1 MRMKKCKFWLTLLS
15 LALVVSCGDE
25 KKVEKHSKPEDVVLA
40 AYNNLIK
47 GEYEKYVM
55 NVQSCDSITEKYRKS
70 LIIAA
75 KQFMAKEKEE
85 NGGIIS
91 VNVVDAKT
99 NKIETYSLVML
110 ILNYGDS
117 TSEEVAV
124 PVVKVGESW
133 RLR

>member
-1 MRMKKCKFWLTLLS
+1 MKKCKFWLALLS

-55 NVQSCDSITEKYRKS
+55 NVQSYDSITEKYRKS
-70 LIIAA
+70 LITAA

-99 NKIETYSLVML
+99 NKSETYSLVML

>member
-1 MRMKKCKFWLTLLS
+1 MKRCKFLFVLLL
-15 LALVVSCGDE
+15 LALVASCSDE
-25 KKVEKHSKPEDVVLA
+25 KEVEKHSKPEDVALA

-47 GEYEKYVM
+47 GEYEKYVS
-55 NVQSCDSITEKYRKS
+55 NVHSCDSITEKYRKS
-70 LIIAA
+70 LITAA

-99 NKIETYSLVML
+99 NKSETYSLVML

>member
-70 LIIAA
+70 LVASA
-75 KQFMAKEKEE
+75 KQFMAREKEE
-85 NGGIIS
+85 KGGITGVS
-91 VNVVDAKT
+91 VVNTKT
-99 NKIETYSLVML
+99 NEAGTYSLVML
-110 ILNYGDS
+110 TLTYGDS

-124 PVVKVGESW
+124 QVVKVDGSW
-133 RLR
+133 RRR

>member
-1 MRMKKCKFWLTLLS
+1 MRQHNGKI
-15 LALVVSCGDE
+15 
-25 KKVEKHSKPEDVVLA
+25 P
-40 AYNNLIK
+40 
-47 GEYEKYVM
+47 
-55 NVQSCDSITEKYRKS
+55 QS
-70 LIIAA
+70 LITAA

-99 NKIETYSLVML
+99 NKSETYSLVML

>member
-15 LALVVSCGDE
+15 LALVVSCSDE

-70 LIIAA
+70 LITAA
-75 KQFMAKEKEE
+75 KQFMAREKEE
-85 NGGIIS
+85 KGGITGVS
-91 VNVVDAKT
+91 VVNTKT
-99 NKIETYSLVML
+99 NEAGTYSLVML
-110 ILNYGDS
+110 TLTYGDS

-124 PVVKVGESW
+124 PVVKVDGSW

>member
-1 MRMKKCKFWLTLLS
+1 MAGPFIARTCR
-15 LALVVSCGDE
+15 VVGDE

-40 AYNNLIK
+40 AYNN
-47 GEYEKYVM
+47 
-55 NVQSCDSITEKYRKS
+55 
-70 LIIAA
+70 
-75 KQFMAKEKEE
+75 QFMAKEKEE

-99 NKIETYSLVML
+99 NKSETYSLVML

>member
-1 MRMKKCKFWLTLLS
+1 MKKCKFWLTLLS
-15 LALVVSCGDE
+15 LALVVSCSDE

-85 NGGIIS
+85 KGGITGVS
-91 VNVVDAKT
+91 VVNTKT
-99 NKIETYSLVML
+99 NEAGTYSLVML
-110 ILNYGDS
+110 TLTYGDS

-124 PVVKVGESW
+124 PVVKVDGSW

>member
-1 MRMKKCKFWLTLLS
+1 MRMKKCKFWLALLS

-55 NVQSCDSITEKYRKS
+55 NVQSYDSITEKYRKS
-70 LIIAA
+70 LITAA

-99 NKIETYSLVML
+99 NKSETYSLVML

>member
-1 MRMKKCKFWLTLLS
+1 MKKCKFWLTLLS
-15 LALVVSCGDE
+15 LALVVSCSDE

-70 LIIAA
+70 LITAA
-75 KQFMAKEKEE
+75 KQFMAREKEE
-85 NGGIIS
+85 KGGITGVS
-91 VNVVDAKT
+91 VVNTKT
-99 NKIETYSLVML
+99 NEAGTYSLVML
-110 ILNYGDS
+110 TLTYGDS

-124 PVVKVGESW
+124 PVVKVDGSW